1 MTVKQ
6 LNEGLA
12 LMQEITRIGRVIED
26 IRGCTAVTDEAK
38 ATLDAAIKTLTD
50 KQLELNRKFDEL

>member
-12 LMQEITRIGRVIED
+12 LMQEITRIGKVIED
-26 IRGCTAVTDEAK
+26 IRGCTSGSEEEK

>member
-26 IRGCTAVTDEAK
+26 IRGYTAVTDEAK

>member
-6 LNEGLA
+6 LNEGLF

-26 IRGCTAVTDEAK
+26 IRACTTDEPTAK
-38 ATLDAAIKTLTD
+38 VTHDAAIKTLTD
-50 KQLELNRKFDEL
+50 RLLELNRKFDEL

>member
-12 LMQEITRIGRVIED
+12 LMQEITRIGKVIED
-26 IRGCTAVTDEAK
+26 IRGCTSVSEEGK